1 MKNIL
6 RNRMFFAL
14 EVDLLVKI
22 VFSVEKLCRSFME

>member
-22 VFSVEKLCRSFME
+22 VFSVEKLFRSFMV